1 MIRSDITT
9 DATEGPYTVR
19 QVGERWLVVRQVP
32 GTETLAVVADCRTE
46 SAARYVAD
54 DLNVAAGV
62 HHD

>member
-1 MIRSDITT
+1 MYRVVPH
-9 DATEGPYTVR
+9 AG
-19 QVGERWLVVRQVP
+19 RWLVVRQVP

>member
-1 MIRSDITT
+1 MYRVVQHG
-9 DATEGPYTVR
+9 A
-19 QVGERWLVVRQVP
+19 RWLVVRQVP

-54 DLNVAAGV
+54 DLNVAAGA